1 MLEKISTEL
10 IKELEYLE
18 EKDANKVIGFLPRRL
33 IRTKTKQQFKE
44 DSNYGP
50 QSSNERMLRV
60 SQKRIK
66 VTRSSFKRSPGS
78 EVETD

>member
-1 MLEKISTEL
+1 MSEKISTEL

-18 EKDANKVIGFLPRRL
+18 EKDANKVVGFLPRRL
-33 IRTKTKQQFKE
+33 IRQDKQQFKE
-44 DSNYGP
+44 EPNYGP
-50 QSSNERMLRV
+50 KSSTERMLRV

-66 VTRSSFKRSPGS
+66 ITRSSSKRSPGR